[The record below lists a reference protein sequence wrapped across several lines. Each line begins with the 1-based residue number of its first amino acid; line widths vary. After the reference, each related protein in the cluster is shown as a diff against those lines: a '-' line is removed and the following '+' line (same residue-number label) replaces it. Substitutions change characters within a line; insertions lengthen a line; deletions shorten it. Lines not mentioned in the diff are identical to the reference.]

1 MGMTIT
7 EIHDITKI
15 DNWFLQRIFMMH
27 THAVAM
33 QKMQLEQ
40 FDYDF
45 FMEAKCLGFSGASII
60 QCPYK
65 SGRQTHDAWSAFQK
79 PEGNIGFGARE
90 PLLFCH
96 RLSCSPSA
104 SAHRSYPSQQIART
118 HCAHCTHALC
128 TLHARIVHAA
138 RTHCAHCTHALC
150 TLHART
156 VHTARTHCAHCT
168 HALCTLHARIV
179 HAARTHC
186 ARCTHALCT
195 LHARTVHAARMLKFG
210 VMGADGCC

>member
-15 DNWFLQRIFMMH
+15 DNWFLQRFFMMH

-65 SGRQTHDAWSAFQK
+65 SERQTHDAWSAFQK
-79 PEGNIGFGARE
+79 PEGNIRFGARE

-96 RLSCSPSA
+96 RFSCNPSA

-118 HCAHCTHALC
+118 RCAHCTHASYTLHARIVHAARTYCAHCTHALC
-128 TLHARIVHAA
+128 TLHARIVHNA
-138 RTHCAHCTHALC
+138 RTH
-150 TLHART
+150 
-156 VHTARTHCAHCT
+156 
-168 HALCTLHARIV
+168 
-179 HAARTHC
+179 
-186 ARCTHALCT
+186 
-195 LHARTVHAARMLKFG
+195 
-210 VMGADGCC
+210 

>member
-65 SGRQTHDAWSAFQK
+65 SERLTHDAWSAFRNHK
-79 PEGNIGFGARE
+79 ETLGSVPESHCCFATVSHAT
-90 PLLFCH
+90 PLQVLTGRIPASKSLTNLGRLGHFNFLFPGP
-96 RLSCSPSA
+96 RNSSPVSW
-104 SAHRSYPSQQIART
+104 SGWVVG
-118 HCAHCTHALC
+118 CTHNAL
-128 TLHARIVHAA
+128 L
-138 RTHCAHCTHALC
+138 
-150 TLHART
+150 
-156 VHTARTHCAHCT
+156 
-168 HALCTLHARIV
+168 
-179 HAARTHC
+179 
-186 ARCTHALCT
+186 
-195 LHARTVHAARMLKFG
+195 
-210 VMGADGCC
+210 GAFFFLVVN

>member
-15 DNWFLQRIFMMH
+15 DNWFLQRFFMMH
-27 THAVAM
+27 THPVAM

-65 SGRQTHDAWSAFQK
+65 SERQIHDAWSAFQK
-79 PEGNIGFGARE
+79 PEGNIRFGARE
-90 PLLFCH
+90 PLLFCY
-96 RLSCSPSA
+96 RLSCNPSA
-104 SAHRSYPSQQIART
+104 SAHRSYPSQQIARTRCAHRTHASYTLHARIVHAARTHCARCTHAGCTLHART

-128 TLHARIVHAA
+128 TLHARIVHNA
-138 RTHCAHCTHALC
+138 RTH
-150 TLHART
+150 
-156 VHTARTHCAHCT
+156 
-168 HALCTLHARIV
+168 
-179 HAARTHC
+179 
-186 ARCTHALCT
+186 
-195 LHARTVHAARMLKFG
+195 
-210 VMGADGCC
+210 